1 MADEQKPTYDL
12 KAMGGAVVLETTT
25 GEQQI
30 YTQFRSVQGAVEAL
44 RELSPADAE
53 AKIEKFMS
61 GRQTFD
67 GRVSA

>member
-1 MADEQKPTYDL
+1 MADEQKPSWDL
-12 KAMGGAVVLETTT
+12 KAMGGSILLEKTV
-25 GEQQI
+25 GEQQV

-53 AKIEKFMS
+53 AKIEKFMA

>member
-1 MADEQKPTYDL
+1 MADEQKPSWDL
-12 KAMGGAVVLETTT
+12 KALGGCIVLEKTV

-44 RELSPADAE
+44 RELSPGDCE
-53 AKIEKFMS
+53 TKIEKFMA